1 MKNRMLLRLLSH
13 PANRG
18 KHLIC
23 VGEKVFTAR
32 TGDQAL
38 KILNRVHEKY
48 PKKKVTLAYAPKAD
62 ALILFA

>member
-1 MKNRMLLRLLSH
+1 MRNRILLKLLSD

-23 VGEKVFTAR
+23 VGGKVFTAR
-32 TGDQAL
+32 TGTQAL
-38 KILNRVHEKY
+38 KVLNRVHTKY

-62 ALILFA
+62 TLILFA